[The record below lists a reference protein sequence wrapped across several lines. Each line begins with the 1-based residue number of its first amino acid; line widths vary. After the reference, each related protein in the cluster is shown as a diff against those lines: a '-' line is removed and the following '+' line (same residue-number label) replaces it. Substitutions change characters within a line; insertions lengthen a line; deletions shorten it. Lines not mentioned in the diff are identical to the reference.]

1 MKKHVLLTVSEDVSA
16 LYGVRFTAAFI
27 QNKDMLEITLL
38 YVAQGPEGW
47 KSATCPLPAE
57 SESGLSDNQCARG
70 QAALDAARH
79 LLIDKGFREESVR
92 TKLLNKRFGTVRDI
106 AREAKAGL
114 YDAVVFGRRG
124 YILFEK
130 TLATSVSREMMEHRI
145 NFPIWICRMPEENR
159 KGVLVCVDDSEPS
172 MRIADH
178 VGFMLQNE
186 DQHPITLMHVS
197 AGRRDEADA
206 AIQKAE
212 QHLKAN
218 GIEDRRI
225 RRLVIP
231 GSRVV
236 NIILDELESGRYAV
250 VAVGRGGSES
260 RGILDKWFMG
270 SVSMKLL
277 ETLDK
282 AVLWVSK

>member
-1 MKKHVLLTVSEDVSA
+1 MKRHVLLTVSEDLSA
-16 LYGVRFTAAFI
+16 LYGVRFTASFV
-27 QNKDMLEITLL
+27 QNKDMMEITLL
-38 YVAQGPEGW
+38 YVAQGPEGS
-47 KSATCPLPAE
+47 KSATCPLPADA
-57 SESGLSDNQCARG
+57 ESGLSENQCARG
-70 QAALDAARH
+70 QAALDTARH
-79 LLIDKGFREESVR
+79 LLLDKGFGEESIR

-178 VGFMLQNE
+178 VGFMLQKE
-186 DQHPITLMHVS
+186 EQHPITLMHAS

-231 GSRVV
+231 SSRVV
-236 NIILDELESGRYAV
+236 NVILDELESGRYAV

-260 RGILDKWFMG
+260 RGILDKWLMG